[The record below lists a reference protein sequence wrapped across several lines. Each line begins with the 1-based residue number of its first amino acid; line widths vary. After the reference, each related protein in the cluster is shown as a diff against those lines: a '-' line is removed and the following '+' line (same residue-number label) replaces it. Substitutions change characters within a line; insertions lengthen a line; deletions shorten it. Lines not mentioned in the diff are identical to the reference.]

1 MVEMKILSFILSAFL
16 IIASVSLPVTKSEPY
31 EDKEALLDFIR
42 NIHYSHSPNWD
53 TNFPACFL
61 WTGVTCNSD
70 NSRVVALRLPG
81 MGLRGSI
88 PSNTLSRL
96 SSLQILSLRSNAIS
110 GDFPSDF
117 SNLRNLTSLYLQS
130 NNFTGSL
137 PSDFSVWNNLTV
149 LDLSGNRF
157 EGSIPPSISK
167 LNYLTSL
174 NLSNNSLTGEIPD
187 INIPS
192 LQQIN
197 LTNNHLTGILP
208 NSLMR
213 YPSSA
218 FSGNELSSQIAIPPA
233 TSAETPIPQPV
244 RKSGR
249 KLTEPAILGI
259 VLGSCVLAFAAIAL
273 LMICS
278 YSSTRKENKN
288 DGGLPTTTISTAAK
302 SKDKGE
308 PALKLKKKDGGGG
321 DSKNNRLVF
330 FEGCSLAFDLEDL
343 LRASAEVLGKGS
355 YGTTYKAALEDATT
369 TVVVKRLKEV
379 GVGKKEF
386 EGQMEVVGGISHE
399 NVCALRAY
407 YYSKDEKLMVYDFY
421 DRGSVSVLLHGKRG
435 EGRTPLDW
443 ETRMRI
449 AIGAARGILCIH
461 STRQSA
467 AKQLVHGNIK
477 ASNIFLNS
485 DNYGS
490 ISDVGLATLMTPTPA
505 PAPAP
510 HRASTGYRAPE
521 VTDPR
526 KATPASDVYSFGV
539 LLLELLTGKS
549 PTNSSSGGEEVVHLV
564 RWVNSVVREEWTAEV
579 FDVELLRYPNIEEE
593 MVEMLQI
600 GMNCVVRMPD
610 QRPKMVDVVKMVE
623 GIRRAGGSV
632 SVSPGDGRG
641 FGSDSGVEIT
651 MSTPT
656 PPGSD
661 RAGSSSAIH

>member
-1 MVEMKILSFILSAFL
+1 MVEMKMITFTLSAIL
-16 IIASVSLPVTKSEPY
+16 IIASISLPFTKSEPY

-42 NIHYSHSPNWD
+42 NIHHSRSLNWD
-53 TNFPACFL
+53 TNFPVCFL

-70 NSRVVALRLPG
+70 NTRVVALRLPG

-96 SSLQILSLRSNAIS
+96 SSLQILSLRSNGIS
-110 GDFPSDF
+110 GDFPQDF

-130 NNFTGSL
+130 NKFTGSL
-137 PSDFSVWNNLTV
+137 PSDFSVWNSLTV

-157 EGSIPPSISK
+157 NGSIPPSISS
-167 LNYLTSL
+167 LNHLTSL

-233 TSAETPIPQPV
+233 TSAETPIPQPA
-244 RKSGR
+244 RKPRG

-259 VLGSCVLAFAAIAL
+259 VLGGCVVSFAAIAL

-278 YSSTRKENKN
+278 YSRGKN
-288 DGGLPTTTISTAAK
+288 DGGLPTTKTVTVATK
-302 SKDKGE
+302 SKEKGE
-308 PALKLKKKDGGGG
+308 PALRLKKKKKKDIGGG
-321 DSKNNRLVF
+321 DGKSNKLVF
-330 FEGCSLAFDLEDL
+330 FEGCRLAFDLEDL

-386 EGQMEVVGGISHE
+386 EGQMEVVGGIKHE
-399 NVCALRAY
+399 NVCPLRAY

-421 DRGSVSVLLHGKRG
+421 DRGSVSVLLHGRRG
-435 EGRTPLDW
+435 EGRTALDW

-449 AIGAARGILCIH
+449 AIGAA

-477 ASNIFLNS
+477 ASNVFLNS

-490 ISDVGLATLMTPTPA
+490 INDVGLATLITPTPA
-505 PAPAP
+505 PAPN
-510 HRASTGYRAPE
+510 RSASSGYRAPE

-526 KATPASDVYSFGV
+526 KATPAADVYSFGV

-549 PTNSSSGGEEVVHLV
+549 PTNSSSGGGSGGEEVVHLV

-600 GMNCVVRMPD
+600 GMNCVVRMPE

-632 SVSPGDGRG
+632 SVSPGEGRG
-641 FGSDSGVEIT
+641 FGSDSGVEVA

-661 RAGSSSAIH
+661 RVGSSSSAIQ

>member
-1 MVEMKILSFILSAFL
+1 MITFTLSAIL
-16 IIASVSLPVTKSEPY
+16 IIASISLPFTKSEPY

-42 NIHYSHSPNWD
+42 NIHHSRSLNWD
-53 TNFPACFL
+53 TNFPVCFL

-70 NSRVVALRLPG
+70 NTRVVALRLPG

-96 SSLQILSLRSNAIS
+96 SSLQILSLRSNGIS
-110 GDFPSDF
+110 GDFPQDF

-130 NNFTGSL
+130 NN
-137 PSDFSVWNNLTV
+137 
-149 LDLSGNRF
+149 
-157 EGSIPPSISK
+157 
-167 LNYLTSL
+167 
-174 NLSNNSLTGEIPD
+174 
-187 INIPS
+187 
-192 LQQIN
+192 
-197 LTNNHLTGILP
+197 
-208 NSLMR
+208 
-213 YPSSA
+213 
-218 FSGNELSSQIAIPPA
+218 
-233 TSAETPIPQPV
+233 
-244 RKSGR
+244 
-249 KLTEPAILGI
+249 
-259 VLGSCVLAFAAIAL
+259 
-273 LMICS
+273 
-278 YSSTRKENKN
+278 NK
-288 DGGLPTTTISTAAK
+288 
-302 SKDKGE
+302 
-308 PALKLKKKDGGGG
+308 
-321 DSKNNRLVF
+321 LVF
-330 FEGCSLAFDLEDL
+330 FEGCRLAFDLEDL

-386 EGQMEVVGGISHE
+386 EGQMEVVGGIKHE
-399 NVCALRAY
+399 NVCPLRAY

-421 DRGSVSVLLHGKRG
+421 DRGSVSVLLHGRRG
-435 EGRTPLDW
+435 EGRTALDW

-449 AIGAARGILCIH
+449 AIGAARGIFYIH

-477 ASNIFLNS
+477 ASNVFLNS

-490 ISDVGLATLMTPTPA
+490 INDVGLATLITPTPA
-505 PAPAP
+505 PAPN
-510 HRASTGYRAPE
+510 RSASSGYRAPE

-526 KATPASDVYSFGV
+526 KATPAADVYSFGV

-549 PTNSSSGGEEVVHLV
+549 PTNSSSGGGSGGEEVVHLV

-600 GMNCVVRMPD
+600 GMNCVVRMPE

-632 SVSPGDGRG
+632 SVSPGEGRG
-641 FGSDSGVEIT
+641 FGSDSGVEVA

-661 RAGSSSAIH
+661 RVGSSSSAIQ

>member
-1 MVEMKILSFILSAFL
+1 MKMITFTLSAIL
-16 IIASVSLPVTKSEPY
+16 IIASISLPFTKSEPY

-42 NIHYSHSPNWD
+42 NIHHSRSLNWD
-53 TNFPACFL
+53 TNFPVCFL

-70 NSRVVALRLPG
+70 NTRVVALRLPG

-96 SSLQILSLRSNAIS
+96 SSLQILSLRSNGIS
-110 GDFPSDF
+110 GDFPQDF

-130 NNFTGSL
+130 NKFTGSL
-137 PSDFSVWNNLTV
+137 PSDFSVWNSLTV

-157 EGSIPPSISK
+157 NGSIPPSISS
-167 LNYLTSL
+167 LNHLTS
-174 NLSNNSLTGEIPD
+174 
-187 INIPS
+187 
-192 LQQIN
+192 IN

-233 TSAETPIPQPV
+233 TSAETPIPQPA
-244 RKSGR
+244 RKPRG

-259 VLGSCVLAFAAIAL
+259 VLGGCVVSFAAIAL

-278 YSSTRKENKN
+278 YSLAT
-288 DGGLPTTTISTAAK
+288 K
-302 SKDKGE
+302 SKEKGE
-308 PALKLKKKDGGGG
+308 PALRLKKKKKKDIGGG
-321 DSKNNRLVF
+321 DGKSNKLVF
-330 FEGCSLAFDLEDL
+330 FEGCRLAFDLEDL

-386 EGQMEVVGGISHE
+386 EGQMEVVGGIKHE
-399 NVCALRAY
+399 NVCPLRAY

-421 DRGSVSVLLHGKRG
+421 DRGSVSVLLHGRRG
-435 EGRTPLDW
+435 EGRTALDW

-449 AIGAARGILCIH
+449 AIGAARGIFYIH

-477 ASNIFLNS
+477 ASNVFLNS

-490 ISDVGLATLMTPTPA
+490 INDVGLATLITPTPA
-505 PAPAP
+505 PAPN
-510 HRASTGYRAPE
+510 RSASSGYRAPE

-526 KATPASDVYSFGV
+526 KATPAADVYSFGV

-549 PTNSSSGGEEVVHLV
+549 PTNSSSGGGSGGEEVVHLV

-600 GMNCVVRMPD
+600 GMNCVVRMPE

-632 SVSPGDGRG
+632 SVSPGEGRG
-641 FGSDSGVEIT
+641 FGSDSGVEVA

-661 RAGSSSAIH
+661 RVGSSSSAIQ

>member
-1 MVEMKILSFILSAFL
+1 
-16 IIASVSLPVTKSEPY
+16 
-31 EDKEALLDFIR
+31 
-42 NIHYSHSPNWD
+42 
-53 TNFPACFL
+53 
-61 WTGVTCNSD
+61 
-70 NSRVVALRLPG
+70 

-96 SSLQILSLRSNAIS
+96 SSLQILSLRSNGIS
-110 GDFPSDF
+110 GDFPQDF

-130 NNFTGSL
+130 NKFTGSL
-137 PSDFSVWNNLTV
+137 PSDFSVWNSLTV

-157 EGSIPPSISK
+157 NGSIPPSISS
-167 LNYLTSL
+167 LNHLTSL

-218 FSGNELSSQIAIPPA
+218 FSGNE
-233 TSAETPIPQPV
+233 
-244 RKSGR
+244 
-249 KLTEPAILGI
+249 
-259 VLGSCVLAFAAIAL
+259 
-273 LMICS
+273 ICS
-278 YSSTRKENKN
+278 YSRGKN
-288 DGGLPTTTISTAAK
+288 DGGLPTTKTVTVATK
-302 SKDKGE
+302 SKEKGE
-308 PALKLKKKDGGGG
+308 PALRLKKKKKKDIGGG
-321 DSKNNRLVF
+321 DGKSNKLVF
-330 FEGCSLAFDLEDL
+330 FEGCRLAFDLEDL

-386 EGQMEVVGGISHE
+386 EGQMEVVGGIKHE
-399 NVCALRAY
+399 NVCPLRAY

-421 DRGSVSVLLHGKRG
+421 DRGSVSVLLHGRRG
-435 EGRTPLDW
+435 EGRTALDW

-449 AIGAARGILCIH
+449 AIGAARGIFYIH

-477 ASNIFLNS
+477 ASNVFLNS

-490 ISDVGLATLMTPTPA
+490 INDVGLATLITPTPA
-505 PAPAP
+505 PAPN
-510 HRASTGYRAPE
+510 RSASSGYRAPE

-526 KATPASDVYSFGV
+526 KATPAADVYSFGV
-539 LLLELLTGKS
+539 LLLELLTGGG
-549 PTNSSSGGEEVVHLV
+549 SGGEEVVHLV

-600 GMNCVVRMPD
+600 GMNCVVRMPE

-632 SVSPGDGRG
+632 SVSPGEGRG
-641 FGSDSGVEIT
+641 FGSDSGVEVA

-661 RAGSSSAIH
+661 RVGSSSSAIQ